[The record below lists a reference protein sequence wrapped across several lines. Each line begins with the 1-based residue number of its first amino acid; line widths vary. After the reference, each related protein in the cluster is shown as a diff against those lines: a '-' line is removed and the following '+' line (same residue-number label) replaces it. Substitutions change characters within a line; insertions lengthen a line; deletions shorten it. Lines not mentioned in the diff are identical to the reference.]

1 MFPAEEEKWRGINTR
16 IKYLLLDDIKNINYP
31 EAPSGVTKKEV
42 ARQEWYEWKYRN
54 REVEDYYH
62 HPRDDD
68 DI

>member
-1 MFPAEEEKWRGINTR
+1 MARN
-16 IKYLLLDDIKNINYP
+16 KYSNNILYY
-31 EAPSGVTKKEV
+31 STILKILIIQRHLVLHKKEV